1 MNIQLDQK
9 DYQETIDSNK
19 SVLLDFYADWCGPC
33 QTLLPTIHKLAE
45 EFEGDVVIKKINI
58 DTNKEL
64 ASKFGV
70 RSIPTLIHIT
80 DGKEVGRH
88 TGVISENEL
97 KTKINQLKFKKMK
110 TRIETLNPETTT
122 GKSKELFDAVQKKLG
137 FIPNL
142 IKVFGNSPATLQTYL
157 SLGELTASG
166 TFSNKFREQL
176 ALAIAEENS
185 CNYCL
190 SAHTAIGKMNGL
202 TDEQTENN
210 RQGIATDERIQ
221 AGLQFAQEVTKN
233 RGQVS
238 SEVINAVKNAGYN
251 DGEIL
256 EIVLN
261 VVSNTLT
268 NYVNHIAETEVDFP
282 SVEAGKFAVTQ

>member
-1 MNIQLDQK
+1 MN
-9 DYQETIDSNK
+9 
-19 SVLLDFYADWCGPC
+19 
-33 QTLLPTIHKLAE
+33 
-45 EFEGDVVIKKINI
+45 
-58 DTNKEL
+58 
-64 ASKFGV
+64 
-70 RSIPTLIHIT
+70 
-80 DGKEVGRH
+80 
-88 TGVISENEL
+88 
-97 KTKINQLKFKKMK
+97 

-122 GKSKELFDAVQKKLG
+122 GKSKELFNAVKSKLG

-166 TFSNKFREQL
+166 NFSNKYREQL

-202 TDEQTENN
+202 TDEQTEQN
-210 RQGIATDERIQ
+210 RRGKADDARAQ
-221 AGLQFAQEVTKN
+221 AGLQFAQDVTRN

-238 SEVINAVKNAGYN
+238 TEAIQAVKAAGFN
-251 DGEIL
+251 DSDIL

-268 NYVNHIAETEVDFP
+268 NYVNHIAQTEVDFP
-282 SVEAGKFAVTQ
+282 SVEAGRFAVTQ

>member
-1 MNIQLDQK
+1 MLKRAQRNNIM
-9 DYQETIDSNK
+9 S
-19 SVLLDFYADWCGPC
+19 
-33 QTLLPTIHKLAE
+33 
-45 EFEGDVVIKKINI
+45 
-58 DTNKEL
+58 
-64 ASKFGV
+64 
-70 RSIPTLIHIT
+70 
-80 DGKEVGRH
+80 
-88 TGVISENEL
+88 
-97 KTKINQLKFKKMK
+97 
-110 TRIETLNPETTT
+110 TRIKTLNPETTT
-122 GKSKELFDAVQKKLG
+122 GKSKELFNAVQNKLG

-166 TFSNKFREQL
+166 NFSNKYREQL
-176 ALAIAEENS
+176 ALAIAESNA

-202 TDEQTENN
+202 TEEQTQQS
-210 RQGIATDERIQ
+210 RQGFANEDKAQ
-221 AGLQFAQEVTKN
+221 AGLQFAKAVTES

-238 SEVINAVKNAGYN
+238 SEAIAEVKAAGFN
-251 DGEIL
+251 DGDIL

-282 SVEAGKFAVTQ
+282 SVEVGKFTVAQ

>member
-1 MNIQLDQK
+1 M
-9 DYQETIDSNK
+9 S
-19 SVLLDFYADWCGPC
+19 
-33 QTLLPTIHKLAE
+33 
-45 EFEGDVVIKKINI
+45 
-58 DTNKEL
+58 
-64 ASKFGV
+64 
-70 RSIPTLIHIT
+70 
-80 DGKEVGRH
+80 
-88 TGVISENEL
+88 
-97 KTKINQLKFKKMK
+97 

-166 TFSNKFREQL
+166 NFSNKFREQL
-176 ALAIAEENS
+176 ALVIAEENS

-202 TDEQTENN
+202 TDEQTEQN
-210 RQGIATDERIQ
+210 RQGLADSAKVQ
-221 AGLQFAQEVTKN
+221 AGLQFAQSVTKN
-233 RGQVS
+233 KGQVS
-238 SEVINAVKNAGYN
+238 NEELATAKAAGFN
-251 DGEIL
+251 DGDIL

-282 SVEAGKFAVTQ
+282 SVEAGKFAVAL